1 MIINILNTT
10 NVKVNGIV
18 DKGVGR
24 VNDGG
29 SAGSLKNKDECYQW
43 S

>member
-24 VNDGG
+24 VNDEGRR
-29 SAGSLKNKDECYQW
+29 AH
-43 S
+43 

>member
-1 MIINILNTT
+1 MIINILSTT

-18 DKGVGR
+18 DKGVGT

-29 SAGSLKNKDECYQW
+29 RRAH
-43 S
+43 